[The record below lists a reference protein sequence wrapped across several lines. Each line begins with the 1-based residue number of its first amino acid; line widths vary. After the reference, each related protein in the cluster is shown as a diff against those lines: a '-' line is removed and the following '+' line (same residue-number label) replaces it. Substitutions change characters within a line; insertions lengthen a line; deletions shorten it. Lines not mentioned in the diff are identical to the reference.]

1 MTTATQADAPG
12 RWTRYQVF
20 VLAALVMV
28 NGFNYLDR
36 AILNI
41 LQEPIKYDL
50 ELTDTQLGMI
60 SGPAFGI
67 LYTLASLPIA
77 RWAQRGDR
85 TTILSLALAVWS
97 GATAACGAA
106 MSYVHLFVSRLFVGL
121 GEGACSPTSYSL
133 VADYFP
139 ARQRGMAM
147 AAISASIPIAGFIAP
162 LAGGFIAQEWGWRWA
177 FVIVGLPGVALAV
190 ALKATLKD
198 PRKPGRTE
206 AQAPKPSNFLADI
219 RLLTANRAFVFFFFA
234 NAFMG
239 MAISG
244 TNVFTASFFIRQ
256 YGMSLR
262 EAGVIVALGLGLA
275 GLAGTFLGGFLS
287 DRFAGERGRSYLV
300 LPSVGAGLAGCL
312 FLVTFTREVW
322 PMALAFLILANVAT
336 DLKNATVLAAAQNMS
351 PEHMRPTTA
360 AVTMIAVTLFGTAIG
375 PVIVGVLSDVTAGRE
390 FAAGLGEFAQACPG
404 GRAAPAAGPAL
415 AAACAEALAA
425 GMRGGLLAISGV
437 YFAAM
442 TMFGLSAWALKEKL
456 S

>member
-1 MTTATQADAPG
+1 MTATAEAG
-12 RWTRYQVF
+12 GRARWTRYQVF
-20 VLAALVMV
+20 VLAALVLV

-41 LQEPIKYDL
+41 LQEPIKADL
-50 ELTDTQLGMI
+50 ALTDTQLGMI
-60 SGPAFGI
+60 SGPAFAI
-67 LYTLASLPIA
+67 LYTLASVPIA

-85 TTILSLALAVWS
+85 TTILSLALAIWS

-147 AAISASIPIAGFIAP
+147 AAISASIPIAGFVAP
-162 LAGGFIAQEWGWRWA
+162 LAGGFIAHEWGWRWA

-190 ALKATLKD
+190 ALKATLRD
-198 PRKPGRTE
+198 PRKAGRAAAGE
-206 AQAPKPSNFLADI
+206 AARPSNFLADI
-219 RLLTANRAFVFFFFA
+219 RLLAANRAFVFFFFA

-244 TNVFTASFFIRQ
+244 TNVFTASYFIRQ

-287 DRFAGERGRSYLV
+287 DRFAGERGRSYLI

-312 FLVTFTREVW
+312 FLVTFTREIW
-322 PMALAFLILANVAT
+322 PVALAFLILANVAT

-351 PEHMRPTTA
+351 PDHMRPTTA
-360 AVTMIAVTLFGTAIG
+360 AVTMIAVTLLGTAIG
-375 PVIVGVLSDVTAGRE
+375 PLIVGTLSDLTAARE
-390 FAAGLGEFAQACPG
+390 FAGGLGDFAAACPG
-404 GRAAPAAGPAL
+404 GRGAGAA
-415 AAACAEALAA
+415 AAACAEASAA
-425 GMRGGLLAISGV
+425 GMRAGLLAISGV

-442 TMFGLSAWALKEKL
+442 TMFGLSAWALKERL
-456 S
+456 N